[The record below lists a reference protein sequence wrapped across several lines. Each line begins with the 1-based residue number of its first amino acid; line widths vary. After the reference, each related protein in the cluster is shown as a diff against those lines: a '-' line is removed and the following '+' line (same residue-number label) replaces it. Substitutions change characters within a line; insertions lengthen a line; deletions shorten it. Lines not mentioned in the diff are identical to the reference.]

1 MNDPAFLKILLICQ
15 NVNEICHLKDRCH
28 PVLSSVLDQ
37 MELLLEGVTVIS
49 ISASVG
55 EVAVEAVGG

>member
-1 MNDPAFLKILLICQ
+1 M
-15 NVNEICHLKDRCH
+15 KDRYS

-49 ISASVG
+49 TSASVG
-55 EVAVEAVGG
+55 EVDVEGVGG